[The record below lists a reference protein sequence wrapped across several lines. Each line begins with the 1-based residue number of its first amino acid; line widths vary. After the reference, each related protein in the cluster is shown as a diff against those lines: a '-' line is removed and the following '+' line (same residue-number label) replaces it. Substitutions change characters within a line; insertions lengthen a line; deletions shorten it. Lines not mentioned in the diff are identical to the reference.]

1 LIALPGMKLKSGLI
15 VSLVAALLVVTGC
28 YTTETGHTKAG
39 VPFLKDRIQ
48 SSYERPLNEVMK
60 AARETIS
67 FNGTLTSEDVL
78 NKVLTGKVD
87 TRTVYVKLDDSEPK
101 LTKVTVQVR
110 TKARG
115 SDIDLAAELDK
126 QIALRLR

>member
-1 LIALPGMKLKSGLI
+1 LIALPGMKMKSGLI
-15 VSLVAALLVVTGC
+15 VILVSALLGTTGC
-28 YTTETGHTKAG
+28 YTTETGQTKAG

-60 AARETIS
+60 AARETIA

-78 NKVLTGKVD
+78 NKVLTGKVN

-110 TKARG
+110 TKAGG